1 MPIINQITA
10 RWILDS
16 RGNPTVSCKVGV
28 QYKDS
33 LYFGKS
39 SVPSGASTGK
49 YEAVELRDNGP
60 EFSGKGVNKAV
71 ENVINVIAKEIIGK
85 EFNSAKDLDKFV
97 LNLEEKLEGE
107 SAEKNLIQPK
117 SILGANAIL
126 GVSMAS
132 HRAFAK
138 AENLKLWE
146 YLRREYFAELAQNI
160 TMPRLMCN
168 IFNGGAHADNNID
181 IQEFMI
187 IPNSGNIEGDVR
199 MSAEIYHTLKK
210 VLASENQ
217 ITAVGDEGGFAPNYK
232 DTNEVLQ
239 SIEKSITNSG
249 YSRINCDIGL
259 DCAASEFY
267 NKEENIYTL
276 DGTAYSQ
283 SALNDFYSELKEK
296 FNLLSIEDGF
306 DEDDILGWEMMTA
319 KIGKK
324 TTLIGDDLFVTNPTR
339 FKDVGLSNQIANGVL
354 IKLNQIGSVLE
365 SCEMINLAHE
375 NNYITAI
382 SHRSGETNDDFIAD
396 LSVACNSE
404 FIKLGAPARGERV
417 SKYNRL
423 LQIHEYIEN
432 QKASIEIVELGS
444 M

>member
-28 QYKDS
+28 QNRDA

-60 EFSGKGVNKAV
+60 EFGGKGVNQAV
-71 ENVINVIAKEIIGK
+71 ENILNIIAKEIIGK
-85 EFNSAKDLDKFV
+85 DFHSAKDLDTHI
-97 LNLEEKLEGE
+97 LELEQRLEGE
-107 SAEKNLIQPK
+107 IQEKIIQPK
-117 SILGANAIL
+117 SVLGANAIL
-126 GVSMAS
+126 AVSMAA

-146 YLRREYFAELAQNI
+146 YLRKEYFSDLTTI

-181 IQEFMI
+181 IQEFMV
-187 IPNSGNIEGDVR
+187 IPNSGDIESDVR

-210 VLASENQ
+210 VLESENQ

-232 DTNEVLQ
+232 DTNEVLE
-239 SIEKSITNSG
+239 SIQKSIIGAG
-249 YSRINCDIGL
+249 YSRINCDLGL
-259 DCAASEFY
+259 DCAASEFL
-267 NKEENIYTL
+267 NKETGLYNL
-276 DGTAYSQ
+276 DGKEYSQ
-283 SALNDFYSELKEK
+283 SALNDFYAELNDK

-306 DEDDILGWEMMTA
+306 DEDDILGWQMMTA

-324 TTLIGDDLFVTNPTR
+324 TLLIGDDLFVTNPAR
-339 FKDVGLSNQIANGVL
+339 FKEVGLTNEIANGVL

-365 SCEMINLAHE
+365 TCEMINLAHQ
-375 NNYITAI
+375 NSYVTAI

-396 LSVACNSE
+396 LSVACNSA
-404 FIKLGAPARGERV
+404 FIKLGAPARGERI

-432 QKASIEIVELGS
+432 QKASVEIVELG
-444 M
+444 

>member
-16 RGNPTVSCKVGV
+16 RGTPTVFCKVGI
-28 QYKDS
+28 QHREA
-33 LYFGKS
+33 LYFGKA

-49 YEAVELRDNGP
+49 YEAVELRDGGP
-60 EFSGKGVNKAV
+60 EFGGKGVNKAV
-71 ENVINVIAKEIIGK
+71 ENIINIIAKEIIGK
-85 EFNSAKDLDKFV
+85 EFSSAKDLDQYI
-97 LNLEEKLEGE
+97 LNLEEKLEKE
-107 SAEKNLIQPK
+107 APENLVQPK
-117 SILGANAIL
+117 SVLGANAIL
-126 GVSMAS
+126 GVSMAG

-146 YLRREYFAELAQNI
+146 YLRKEYFAELAQNI

-187 IPNSGNIEGDVR
+187 IPNSGGIETDVR
-199 MSAEIYHTLKK
+199 MSAEIYQTLKK
-210 VLASENQ
+210 VLKSEKQ

-232 DTNEVLQ
+232 DTNEVLE
-239 SIEKSITNSG
+239 SIEKSIVEAG
-249 YSRINCDIGL
+249 YSRINCDLGL

-267 NKEENIYTL
+267 NKEEGVYTL
-276 DGTAYSQ
+276 DGVAYSQ
-283 SALNDFYSELKEK
+283 SALNDFYSNLKDK

-324 TTLIGDDLFVTNPTR
+324 TVLIGDDLFVTNPAR
-339 FKDVGLSNQIANGVL
+339 FKEVGLKNSIANGVL

-365 SCEMINLAHE
+365 TCEMINLAHE
-375 NNYITAI
+375 NNYTTAI

-396 LSVACNSE
+396 LAVACNSE
-404 FIKLGAPARGERV
+404 FIKLGAPARGERI

-432 QKASIEIVELGS
+432 QKNSIEIVELGS
-444 M
+444 I

>member
-16 RGNPTVSCKVGV
+16 RGNPTVFCKVGIQHREV
-28 QYKDS
+28 
-33 LYFGKS
+33 LYFGKA

-49 YEAVELRDNGP
+49 YEAVELRDGGP
-60 EFSGKGVNKAV
+60 EFGGKGVNKAV
-71 ENVINVIAKEIIGK
+71 ENIINVIAKEIIGK
-85 EFNSAKDLDKFV
+85 EFASAKDLDQYI
-97 LNLEEKLEGE
+97 LNLEEKLEKE
-107 SAEKNLIQPK
+107 APENLVQPK
-117 SILGANAIL
+117 SVLGANAIL
-126 GVSMAS
+126 GVSMAG

-146 YLRREYFAELAQNI
+146 YLRKEYFPELAQNI

-187 IPNSGNIEGDVR
+187 IPNSGGIETDVR
-199 MSAEIYHTLKK
+199 MSAEIYQTLKK
-210 VLASENQ
+210 VLKSEKQ

-232 DTNEVLQ
+232 DTNEVLE
-239 SIEKSITNSG
+239 SIEKSIIEAG
-249 YSRINCDIGL
+249 YSRINCDLGL

-276 DGTAYSQ
+276 DGVAYSQ
-283 SALNDFYSELKEK
+283 SALNDFYSNLKDK

-324 TTLIGDDLFVTNPTR
+324 TVLIGDDLFVTNPAR
-339 FKDVGLSNQIANGVL
+339 FKEVGLENNIANGVL

-365 SCEMINLAHE
+365 TCEMINLAHE
-375 NNYITAI
+375 NNYTTAI

-396 LSVACNSE
+396 LAVACNSE
-404 FIKLGAPARGERV
+404 FIKLGAPARGERI

-432 QKASIEIVELGS
+432 QKNSIEIVELGS
-444 M
+444 I

>member
-28 QYKDS
+28 QYRDD
-33 LYFGKS
+33 LYFGKA

-49 YEAVELRDNGP
+49 YEAVELRDGGN
-60 EFSGKGVNKAV
+60 EFDGKGVNKAV
-71 ENVINVIAKEIIGK
+71 ENIINIIAKEIMGK
-85 EFNSAKDLDKFV
+85 EFDSAKDLDQCV
-97 LNLEEKLEGE
+97 LELEKRLEQE
-107 SAEKNLIQPK
+107 APENLIQPK
-117 SILGANAIL
+117 SVLGANAIL
-126 GVSMAS
+126 AVSMAG

-138 AENLKLWE
+138 AENVKLWE
-146 YLRREYFAELAQNI
+146 YLRQEYFPELVQNI

-181 IQEFMI
+181 IQEFMV
-187 IPNSGNIEGDVR
+187 IPNSGGIETDVR

-210 VLASENQ
+210 VLKSENQ

-232 DTNEVLQ
+232 DTNEVLE
-239 SIEKSITNSG
+239 SIEKSIKNAG
-249 YSRINCDIGL
+249 YSRVNCDIGL

-267 NKEENIYTL
+267 DSEKNVYNL
-276 DGTAYSQ
+276 DGVDFSQ
-283 SALNDFYSELKEK
+283 SALNDFYTDLITK
-296 FNLLSIEDGF
+296 FNLISIEDSF
-306 DEDDILGWEMMTA
+306 AEDDILGWQMMTA
-319 KIGKK
+319 KVGKK
-324 TTLIGDDLFVTNPTR
+324 TILIGDDLFVTNPER
-339 FKDVGLSNQIANGVL
+339 FKMVGLDNEIANGVL

-365 SCEMINLAHE
+365 TCEMINLARE

-396 LSVACNSE
+396 LAVACNSE
-404 FIKLGAPARGERV
+404 FIKLGAPARGERIA
-417 SKYNRL
+417 KYNRL

-432 QKASIEIVELGS
+432 QKSSVEIVELG
-444 M
+444 

>member
-16 RGNPTVSCKVGV
+16 RGTPTVSCKVGV
-28 QYKDS
+28 QHKED
-33 LYFGKS
+33 LYFGKA

-49 YEAVELRDNGP
+49 YEAVELRDGGS
-60 EFSGKGVNKAV
+60 EFGGKGVNKAV
-71 ENVINVIAKEIIGK
+71 ENIINIIAKEIMGK
-85 EFNSAKDLDKFV
+85 EFASAKDLDQYI
-97 LNLEEKLEGE
+97 LNLEERLEKE
-107 SAEKNLIQPK
+107 APENLVQPK
-117 SILGANAIL
+117 SVLGANAIL
-126 GVSMAS
+126 GVSMAG

-146 YLRREYFAELAQNI
+146 YLRKEYFPELAQNI

-181 IQEFMI
+181 IQEFMV
-187 IPNSGNIEGDVR
+187 IPNSGGIETDVK
-199 MSAEIYHTLKK
+199 MSAEIYQTLKK
-210 VLASENQ
+210 ILKSEKQ

-232 DTNEVLQ
+232 DTNEVLE
-239 SIEKSITNSG
+239 SIEKSINDAG
-249 YSRINCDIGL
+249 YSRVNCDIGL

-267 NKEENIYTL
+267 SREENVYTL
-276 DGTAYSQ
+276 DGNTYSQ
-283 SALNDFYSELKEK
+283 SALNDFYSGLKDK

-324 TTLIGDDLFVTNPTR
+324 TVLIGDDLFVTNPTR
-339 FKDVGLSNQIANGVL
+339 FKEVGLTNNIANGVL

-365 SCEMINLAHE
+365 TCEMINLAHE
-375 NNYITAI
+375 NDYVTAI

-396 LSVACNSE
+396 LAVACNSK
-404 FIKLGAPARGERV
+404 FIKLGAPARGERI

-432 QKASIEIVELGS
+432 QKNSVEIVELN
-444 M
+444 

>member
-28 QYKDS
+28 QHRDA

-60 EFSGKGVNKAV
+60 EFGGKGVNQAV
-71 ENVINVIAKEIIGK
+71 ENILNIIAKEIIGK
-85 EFNSAKDLDKFV
+85 DFHSAKDLDHHV
-97 LNLEEKLEGE
+97 LELEKRLESE
-107 SAEKNLIQPK
+107 IDTSEVQPK
-117 SILGANAIL
+117 SVLGANAIL
-126 GVSMAS
+126 GVSMAA

-146 YLRREYFAELAQNI
+146 YLRKEYFSTLTTI

-181 IQEFMI
+181 IQEFMV
-187 IPNSGNIEGDVR
+187 IPNSGSIETDVR
-199 MSAEIYHTLKK
+199 MSAEIYQNLKK
-210 VLASENQ
+210 ILKSENQ

-232 DTNEVLQ
+232 DSNEVLE
-239 SIEKSITNSG
+239 SIQKSITDAG
-249 YSRINCDIGL
+249 YTRINCDLGL
-259 DCAASEFY
+259 DCAASEFM
-267 NKEENIYTL
+267 NKETGMYNL
-276 DGTAYSQ
+276 DGKEYSQ
-283 SALNDFYSELKEK
+283 SALNDFYSELNDK

-306 DEDDILGWEMMTA
+306 DEDDILGWQMMTA

-324 TTLIGDDLFVTNPTR
+324 VILVGDDLFVTNPER
-339 FKDVGLSNQIANGVL
+339 FKEIGLTNEIANGVL

-365 SCEMINLAHE
+365 TCEMINLAHE
-375 NNYITAI
+375 NNYITSI

-404 FIKLGAPARGERV
+404 FIKLGAPARGERI

-432 QKASIEIVELGS
+432 QKASVEIVELG
-444 M
+444 

>member
-28 QYKDS
+28 QYRDD
-33 LYFGKS
+33 LYFGKA

-49 YEAVELRDNGP
+49 YEAVELRDGGV
-60 EFSGKGVNKAV
+60 EFDGKGVNKAV
-71 ENVINVIAKEIIGK
+71 ENIINVIAKEIMGK
-85 EFNSAKDLDKFV
+85 DFHSAKDLDKFV
-97 LNLEEKLEGE
+97 LELEERLEQE
-107 SAEKNLIQPK
+107 APENLIQPK
-117 SILGANAIL
+117 SVLGANAIL
-126 GVSMAS
+126 AVSMAG

-146 YLRREYFAELAQNI
+146 YLRKEYFAELAQSI

-187 IPNSGNIEGDVR
+187 IPNSGGIETDVR
-199 MSAEIYHTLKK
+199 MSAEIYQTLKK
-210 VLASENQ
+210 VLKSEKQ

-232 DTNEVLQ
+232 DTNEVLE
-239 SIEKSITNSG
+239 SIEKSVVEAG
-249 YSRINCDIGL
+249 YSRINCDLGL

-267 NKEENIYTL
+267 SREENIYTL
-276 DGTAYSQ
+276 DGVVYSQ
-283 SALNDFYSELKEK
+283 SALNDFYSSLKYK

-324 TTLIGDDLFVTNPTR
+324 TVLIGDDLFVTNPER
-339 FKDVGLSNQIANGVL
+339 FKAVGLGNEIANGVL

-365 SCEMINLAHE
+365 TCEMINLAHE

-404 FIKLGAPARGERV
+404 FIKLGAPARGERI

-432 QKASIEIVELGS
+432 QKANIEIVELGS
-444 M
+444 I